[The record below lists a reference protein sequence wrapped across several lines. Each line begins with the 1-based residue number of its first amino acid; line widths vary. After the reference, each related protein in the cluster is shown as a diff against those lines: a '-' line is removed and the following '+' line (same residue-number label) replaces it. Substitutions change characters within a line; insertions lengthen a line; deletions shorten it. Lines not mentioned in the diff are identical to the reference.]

1 MEQVGRGTQYTRML
15 QLQIKMKTK
24 LNKNKIKNIWHFNT
38 RGTFT
43 MKDLYRKS
51 AKLILD
57 ILESV
62 QKESKVLL
70 KQCQSDKNCNL
81 ETYENIVDKCKEL
94 EYTIEEIKE
103 LL

>member
-1 MEQVGRGTQYTRML
+1 
-15 QLQIKMKTK
+15 MKE
-24 LNKNKIKNIWHFNT
+24 LS
-38 RGTFT
+38 
-43 MKDLYRKS
+43 RKS
-51 AKLILD
+51 AKLILN

-70 KQCQSDKNCNL
+70 KQCQSEKNCNL

-94 EYTIEEIKE
+94 EYTIQEIKE

>member
-1 MEQVGRGTQYTRML
+1 
-15 QLQIKMKTK
+15 
-24 LNKNKIKNIWHFNT
+24 
-38 RGTFT
+38 
-43 MKDLYRKS
+43 MKDLSRKS
-51 AKLILD
+51 AKLILT

-81 ETYENIVDKCKEL
+81 ETYENIVDKCNEL
-94 EYTIEEIKE
+94 EYTIQEIKE

>member
-1 MEQVGRGTQYTRML
+1 
-15 QLQIKMKTK
+15 
-24 LNKNKIKNIWHFNT
+24 
-38 RGTFT
+38 
-43 MKDLYRKS
+43 MKDLSRKS

>member
-1 MEQVGRGTQYTRML
+1 
-15 QLQIKMKTK
+15 MKE
-24 LNKNKIKNIWHFNT
+24 LS
-38 RGTFT
+38 
-43 MKDLYRKS
+43 RKS

-94 EYTIEEIKE
+94 EYTIQEVKE

>member
-1 MEQVGRGTQYTRML
+1 
-15 QLQIKMKTK
+15 MKTK
-24 LNKNKIKNIWHFNT
+24 NLS
-38 RGTFT
+38 
-43 MKDLYRKS
+43 RKS
-51 AKLILD
+51 TKLILN

-94 EYTIEEIKE
+94 EYTIQEIKE

>member
-1 MEQVGRGTQYTRML
+1 
-15 QLQIKMKTK
+15 MKE
-24 LNKNKIKNIWHFNT
+24 LS
-38 RGTFT
+38 
-43 MKDLYRKS
+43 RKS
-51 AKLILD
+51 AKLILN

>member
-1 MEQVGRGTQYTRML
+1 
-15 QLQIKMKTK
+15 
-24 LNKNKIKNIWHFNT
+24 
-38 RGTFT
+38 
-43 MKDLYRKS
+43 MKDLSRKS
-51 AKLILD
+51 TKLILN

-94 EYTIEEIKE
+94 EYTIQEIKE

>member
-1 MEQVGRGTQYTRML
+1 
-15 QLQIKMKTK
+15 
-24 LNKNKIKNIWHFNT
+24 
-38 RGTFT
+38 
-43 MKDLYRKS
+43 MKDLSRKS
-51 AKLILD
+51 AKLILT

-94 EYTIEEIKE
+94 EYTIQEIKE

>member
-1 MEQVGRGTQYTRML
+1 
-15 QLQIKMKTK
+15 MKE
-24 LNKNKIKNIWHFNT
+24 LS
-38 RGTFT
+38 
-43 MKDLYRKS
+43 RKS

-57 ILESV
+57 VLESV

-94 EYTIEEIKE
+94 EYTIQEIKE